1 MSHRVHCPT
10 RIVLLMSLI
19 AIVGAGPLGG
29 ELAFLL
35 ARRDIVLAV
44 MIVDEMGHVAA
55 GKALDIRQ
63 SGPIESFTT
72 QVSGSND
79 LFAAAGAPIIVLAD
93 KAGGDEWHG
102 DDALTL
108 LRRLVRPGSATVVVC
123 AGAGHCELVQ
133 RAVREAQVDRRRII
147 GSAPEGLASSV
158 RAVTALE
165 ADRSPKDVAL
175 TVLGVPPTHIVIPWE
190 DATIAGLSATR
201 TLDEPARRRI
211 IARTGHLWPPS
222 PITLA
227 AAAFKAIDAIVGR
240 SRETVTAFVAPDDE
254 LGVKARAGAMPVV
267 LGPDGLSRVELP
279 TLSVH
284 DRVALDNALML

>member
-1 MSHRVHCPT
+1 MS
-10 RIVLLMSLI
+10 SI

-35 ARRDIVLAV
+35 ARRDLVSAV
-44 MIVDEMGHVAA
+44 TIVDEMRQIAA

-63 SGPIESFTT
+63 SGPIERFAT
-72 QVSGSND
+72 QVSGTND
-79 LFAAAGAPIIVLAD
+79 LFAAAGASIVVLAD
-93 KAGGDEWHG
+93 KAGGPEWQGDE
-102 DDALTL
+102 ALTL
-108 LRRLVRPGSATVVVC
+108 LRRLVRPGGGTVVVC
-123 AGAGHCELVQ
+123 AGAAHRELVQ
-133 RAVREAQVDRRRII
+133 RAVREARVDRRRIF
-147 GSAPEGLASSV
+147 GSAPEALASGV
-158 RAVTALE
+158 RAITALE

-175 TVLGVPPTHIVIPWE
+175 TVLGVPPAHIVIPWE

-222 PITLA
+222 PYTLA

-240 SRETVTAFVAPDDE
+240 SRQTVTAFVAPDDD
-254 LGVKARAGAMPVV
+254 LGQKARAGAMPVV
-267 LGPDGLSRVELP
+267 LGPDGLGRVELP
-279 TLSVH
+279 TLSVY